1 MAVVRNFF
9 NHTLSNIDMVTHNI
23 TGLTAEGSNWSTA
36 YVNLET
42 TLYFVKAIY
51 QTLLDA
57 GYADTTMDETE
68 YSITVLGFKFY
79 PIVRSAN
86 SPWSFACPYIYT
98 HHRNTASIVL
108 MNVSGADG
116 ALNANGGT
124 ELSFNIRVRGDG
136 ENVVAISLGS
146 YAYPDNDKPL
156 LVVAKATNLLTGED
170 AFLFDDAPPAS
181 GLTTYLRNKN
191 SLYTYYET
199 IIGTDCNTYYKAAG
213 LNTPSKKICMPVF
226 ACYGSFLVK
235 GILQCDTVNFS
246 PGKYYQ
252 IGDDI
257 YYVFGTTGYLLMKVS

>member
-9 NHTLSNIDMVTHNI
+9 NHTLRSTAMATHAI
-23 TGLTAEGSNWSTA
+23 TGLYNANSITSVA
-36 YVNLET
+36 YTNTEA

-57 GYADTTMDETE
+57 GYADTTMDETD
-68 YSITVLGFKFY
+68 YSITVLGFKFH
-79 PIVRSAN
+79 PIVASSASTWGFA
-86 SPWSFACPYIYT
+86 SPNIYS
-98 HHRNTASIVL
+98 HHKTASLALL
-108 MNVSGADG
+108 MYVGSADG

-136 ENVVAISLGS
+136 ENIVAISLGS
-146 YAYPDNDKPL
+146 YAYPDADKPL
-156 LVVAKATNLLTGED
+156 LIVAKATNLLTGED
-170 AFLFDDAPPAS
+170 AFLFDDQIPAY
-181 GLTTYLRNKN
+181 GGTAYIRNKD
-191 SLYTYYET
+191 SLYTCYDT
-199 IIGTDCNTYYKAAG
+199 IIGSDCNAYYKVAG

-246 PGKYYQ
+246 QGKYYQ

-257 YYVFGTTGYLLMKVS
+257 YYVFGATGYLLMKVS